1 MRQHV
6 RLNRVSLPDET
17 TIAHG
22 AKFTCVIDRGG
33 LNRTGKIYD
42 EEGKICWQYGPRTNP
57 DGRRWGN
64 PLNKPDFVF
73 TNTDGQ
79 IEIVIRRVS
88 FIPSVFQ
95 ITDQEQSIGQIALRS
110 ILGIKYRILL
120 DGHPSSTFRLP
131 LFTLRFWGDTDL
143 GPSIWVLVGPSK
155 MQWSVLLNPG
165 TMVRELVAS
174 LAFIHT
180 QWWNYS

>member
-1 MRQHV
+1 MRS
-6 RLNRVSLPDET
+6 NRISPPDET

-22 AKFTCVIDRGG
+22 AKFACVIDRGG

-42 EEGKICWQYGPRTNP
+42 EEGKICWQYGTRTNP
-57 DGRRWGN
+57 DGRRLGN

-79 IEIVIRRVS
+79 SEIVIRRVS

-95 ITDQEQSIGQIALRS
+95 ITDQDKSIGQIALPS

-120 DGHPSSTFRLP
+120 DGHPSYTFRLAAVH
-131 LFTLRFWGDTDL
+131 TSIL
-143 GPSIWVLVGPSK
+143 GRYGLGTK
-155 MQWSVLLNPG
+155 HLGRGWSV
-165 TMVRELVAS
+165 
-174 LAFIHT
+174 
-180 QWWNYS
+180 